1 MFTVISS
8 LYKTIGL
15 KNIILA
21 ILIIAVVGTYAYQN
35 RQINSLKSDLEETN
49 ITLEEK
55 EQKLNQA
62 NEDNKNIIEAY
73 EKTLAIEREV
83 ANEKA
88 VTTEQKEKV
97 VIKYQ
102 TLVKEVQKR
111 GEIKQ
116 DENSNFSIVTF

>member
-1 MFTVISS
+1 MITLISTI
-8 LYKTIGL
+8 YKNIGL
-15 KNIILA
+15 KNIILVL
-21 ILIIAVVGTYAYQN
+21 LIIAVVGTYAYEN
-35 RQINSLKSDLEETN
+35 RQINSLKSDLEKTN

-55 EQKLNQA
+55 EQKLKEA

-88 VTTEQKEKV
+88 VAVEQKEKV
-97 VIKYQ
+97 VVKYQ
-102 TLVKEVQKR
+102 TLIKEVEKR

-116 DENSNFSIVTF
+116 DEKSNFTIVSF

>member
-1 MFTVISS
+1 MPIITDF
-8 LYKTIGL
+8 LKAIGL
-15 KNIILA
+15 KNIILG
-21 ILIIAVVGTYAYQN
+21 IFLIAALTNYAYQN
-35 RQINSLKSDLEETN
+35 RQINSLQSDLEKTN
-49 ITLEEK
+49 ISLEEK

-88 VTTEQKEKV
+88 VTSEQKEKV

-102 TLVKEVQKR
+102 TLIKEVEKR

-116 DENSNFSIVTF
+116 DENSNFTIVTF